1 MNPLLT
7 MKLLNSFFTLLSEKC
22 SDGGY
27 SVATVSLN
35 PEHVIFKAHFPGH
48 PVTPGVCIIAMVTEV
63 LEHMKHRNLIVKTVK
78 NLKFVNII
86 SPLLARDVEIV
97 FQSIDEDDVALKSKG
112 LLRDGDLILT
122 KFSIIFQI
130 VD

>member
-1 MNPLLT
+1 
-7 MKLLNSFFTLLSEKC
+7 
-22 SDGGY
+22 
-27 SVATVSLN
+27 
-35 PEHVIFKAHFPGH
+35 
-48 PVTPGVCIIAMVTEV
+48 MVTEV

-86 SPLLARDVEIV
+86 SPLQTRDVEIV
-97 FQSIDEDDVALKSKG
+97 FQSIDEDNATLKSKG

-122 KFSIIFQI
+122 KFSIIYQI